1 MAPRVPRGKT
11 PAQATLVH
19 AGAAASAAVAVA
31 PLSDNE
37 ELGDAFHEL
46 YNDLLVLKNDLIA
59 TEPGSARKRLI
70 GELGEALV
78 CFQYYIVL

>member
-1 MAPRVPRGKT
+1 MAPRVSRGKT
-11 PAQATLVH
+11 PAQATLIH
-19 AGAAASAAVAVA
+19 AGAAASAAVA

-46 YNDLLVLKNDLIA
+46 YNDLLVLKDDLIA
-59 TEPGSARKRLI
+59 TEPGSARKRLT

-78 CFQYYIVL
+78 CSQYYIVL